1 MKPVPTDRLDNWDRP
16 RLFSDARY
24 RVLATDGAIQS
35 ILFENE
41 PYAGRPTDVFAYV
54 GLPRGATGRVP
65 GMICVHGGLGTAFR
79 SWVEAWVQRGYAA
92 IAVDLNGR
100 GADRTPLSRPGP
112 AMEDTVIFD
121 PTADWT
127 DRWTYHAVAAVLRSH
142 TILRSLPAVDPA
154 RIGITGVSWGGY
166 LTCIA
171 ASLDPR
177 LACAIPVYGCGFL
190 QANSAQDWMNR
201 FAAMT
206 PTQRQTWH
214 ERCDPSV
221 YLPAATA
228 PMLFVSG
235 TDDFAYPLDSVQKT
249 YALPQSSVTFCV
261 RVGMKHSQEDGI
273 APAEIALF
281 ADQHLRDGVPLPTV
295 SQTTIA
301 GRRLSARYTSS
312 RSVTK
317 AWLHFTADSGRWQE
331 RRWLSSPALIGDG
344 LITANLPG
352 AVTVC
357 YLSAEDDRGAFVS
370 SPQLEL
376 A

>member
-1 MKPVPTDRLDNWDRP
+1 MPAPLEPLANWDRP
-16 RLFSDARY
+16 RVFSDATY
-24 RVLATDGAIQS
+24 RVLETDGAIQS

-54 GLPRGATGRVP
+54 GLPRGVTGPVP
-65 GMICVHGGLGTAFR
+65 GMICVHGGLGAAFR
-79 SWVEAWVQRGYAA
+79 GWVETWVQRGYAA
-92 IAVDLNGR
+92 IAMDLNGC
-100 GADRTPLSRPGP
+100 GANRIPLARRGP
-112 AMEDTVIFD
+112 AMEDSVIFD
-121 PTADWT
+121 PTASWT

-142 TILRSLPAVDPA
+142 TILRSFPSVDPA

-190 QANSAQDWMNR
+190 QANSAQDWMKR

-206 PTQRQTWH
+206 PAERQAWH

-235 TDDFAYPLDSVQKT
+235 TNDFAYPLDSVQKT
-249 YALPQSSVTFCV
+249 YALPQSPVTYCV
-261 RVGMKHSQEDGI
+261 RVGMEHSQEHGI
-273 APAEIALF
+273 APEEIALF
-281 ADQHLRDGVPLPTV
+281 ADQHLRGGVPLPTI
-295 SQTTIA
+295 SQTTLA
-301 GRRLSARYTSS
+301 GRRLTARYTSS
-312 RSVTK
+312 RPVTK

-331 RRWLSSPALIGDG
+331 RRWLSSPALLGDG
-344 LITANLPG
+344 LMTADLPG

-357 YLSAEDDRGAFVS
+357 YLSVEDDRGAFVS
-370 SPQLEL
+370 SPHLEPV
-376 A
+376 